1 MSKKLDNDEERIKK
15 ACCSNIL
22 TISLYKQKQENLQ
35 KKFVLYFPFNN
46 LRSSK
51 IVAAY
56 IYKEEKTCFAKIVA

>member
-1 MSKKLDNDEERIKK
+1 MSKKLDNDEKWIKK
-15 ACCSNIL
+15 ACCSNTL
-22 TISLYKQKQENLQ
+22 TISLYKQKQEKKK

-51 IVAAY
+51 LVAAY